1 MNINFK
7 KVFLKSHITMLGILD
22 IHIQKNTAAPSHTTH
37 EDLLIRDNDDRQK
50 AIQILEK
57 LSIFIV
63 LRQ

>member
-1 MNINFK
+1 
-7 KVFLKSHITMLGILD
+7 MLGILD